1 VIAVG
6 NYEFFIE
13 RTVGSAG
20 ILPADFVRAS
30 RLEAGATK
38 ALASISHDSPY
49 LWRRVDPADSGRKA
63 AATRHAQPIW
73 SPEVELVAKLWR
85 SPSQLRASN
94 AAPLI
99 WNDLSSTGTI
109 FSFLWAAGGRAGGD
123 RGSCYDD

>member
-94 AAPLI
+94 AAPLPGRGVGSG
-99 WNDLSSTGTI
+99 LSWAD
-109 FSFLWAAGGRAGGD
+109 FLQDFHDSGVVLD
-123 RGSCYDD
+123 